1 MLLPSQRS
9 LFEIPNEVT
18 WLNCAY
24 MSPQLLSVRKAG
36 EEALGRKAQPW
47 RVRPEDFFSESELL
61 RGLFAQLIQAD
72 AEGVALVPSVSYG
85 MAVVAANLRVQEGQR
100 LVVLAEEFPSN
111 LYPWRDLARR
121 TGATVFTVPR
131 PSDGDWTRA
140 VLEAMDER
148 CALVAVPHCH
158 WTDGTWVDLVRV
170 GARAREL
177 GAALAVDATQS
188 LGALPLSVKE
198 VRPDYLVAAGYKWLM
213 GPYSQGYLYVDPSH
227 REGRPLE
234 LNWIARQGSEDFSR
248 LIDYREEFQPGA
260 RRFDVGERS
269 NFLLVPMAAAALHQL
284 LAWGVESI
292 QETLRELTRR
302 AARGAE
308 ALGLEV
314 APEAHRAG
322 HLVGL
327 RRRGGYA
334 PEVLARLAASQ
345 VYVSVRGDNL
355 RVSPHLYNTAADVD
369 RLLEALASLGSLS
382 RPSGAGPA

>member
-9 LFEIPNEVT
+9 LFEIPDDVT
-18 WLNCAY
+18 WLNCSY
-24 MSPQLLSVRKAG
+24 MSPQLRGVRKAG
-36 EEALGRKAQPW
+36 EEALGRKAEPW
-47 RVRPEDFFSESELL
+47 RIRPDDFFSESELL
-61 RGLFAQLIQAD
+61 RGLFAQVIQAD

-85 MAVVAANLRVQEGQR
+85 MAVVAANLRVREGQR
-100 LVVLAEEFPSN
+100 LLVLAEEFPSN
-111 LYPWRDLARR
+111 LYPWRDVARR
-121 TGATVFTVPR
+121 TGATVLTVAR
-131 PSDGDWTRA
+131 PPDGDWTRV
-140 VLEAMDER
+140 VLEAMDTR

-158 WTDGTWVDLVRV
+158 WTDGTRVDLVKV
-170 GARAREL
+170 GARAREV

-198 VRPDYLVAAGYKWLM
+198 VQPDYLVAAGYKWLM
-213 GPYSQGYLYVDPSH
+213 GPYSQGYLYVAPRQ

-234 LNWIARQGSEDFSR
+234 LNWITRQGSEDFSR
-248 LIDYREEFQPGA
+248 LIEYREEFQPGA

-269 NFLLVPMAAAALHQL
+269 NFLLVPMAAAALRQI

-292 QETLRELTRR
+292 QETVRELTRR

-334 PEVLARLAASQ
+334 PDLPARLAASQ

-369 RLLEALASLGSLS
+369 RLLEALASLSK
-382 RPSGAGPA
+382 A

>member
-9 LFEIPNEVT
+9 LFEIPDDVT
-18 WLNCAY
+18 WLNCSY
-24 MSPQLLSVRKAG
+24 MSPQLLSVRRAG

-47 RVRPEDFFSESELL
+47 HIRPEDFFTGSEQL

-85 MAVVAANLRVQEGQR
+85 MAVVAANLRVHEGQR

-121 TGATVFTVPR
+121 TGATVFSVPR
-131 PSDGDWTRA
+131 PADGDWTRG
-140 VLEAMDER
+140 VLEAMDSR

-158 WTDGTWVDLVRV
+158 WTDGTRLELVRV
-170 GARAREL
+170 GARAREV
-177 GAALAVDATQS
+177 GAVLAVDATQS
-188 LGALPLSVKE
+188 LGALPLSVQE

-213 GPYSQGYLYVDPSH
+213 GPYSQGYLYVAPGQ

-234 LNWIARQGSEDFSR
+234 LNWITRQGSEDFSR

-269 NFLLVPMAAAALHQL
+269 NFLLVPMAAAALRQL
-284 LAWGVESI
+284 LAWGVENI

-334 PEVLARLAASQ
+334 PEVLSRLAASQ
-345 VYVSVRGDNL
+345 IHVSVRGENL

-369 RLLEALASLGSLS
+369 RLIEALASWGSLPRS
-382 RPSGAGPA
+382 SGAGPA